1 MMGSSQRVSSS
12 GDEGGVEGVLRFGHS
27 PDPDDAFM
35 FYGFSEGGVHVEV
48 PAPEGVRRWKVEHV
62 LEDIQSLNERAMTGE
77 LEITAISAH
86 TFPYVSDKYWVMR
99 TGVSMGDGYGPI
111 VVARSPIALQELRGR
126 RVAIPGAM
134 TTATL
139 VLKLFLPEFQPVPMK
154 FDRVLEAVRDGEVD
168 AGVII
173 HEGQLTFGE
182 AGLELVAD
190 LGILWR
196 EESGLPLPLGLDVV
210 RQDLGEDLAAAA
222 SRALRDS
229 IAYARAHPAEAMA
242 YALRYGRG
250 LDLASGTRFVDM
262 YVNDWTLD
270 LGTEGIRALS
280 TLLDRGSEAGLI
292 PRIQDLKVV

>member
-1 MMGSSQRVSSS
+1 MGSSQRVSSS